1 MDADL
6 WAARLSAAK
15 RHHALQTQWD
25 HLSADDFEVDD
36 EARPEFSCPY
46 CYEDFDISSLC
57 THLEDEHMFESRGV
71 VCPVCAAKVPKD
83 MVGHMTIHHGHLFKV
98 QRRRRFRRSG
108 VPSGATL
115 SLLGKEYR
123 EAHLQAILG
132 SGAFRASG
140 SSASNSTADSL
151 LSALAYSLP
160 MIETDDVS
168 KQQPFVD
175 ENLNKSSVSSLKP
188 SKPKL
193 EIPLSAEEREQKLK
207 QATLRASFARQ
218 LVLSTILKDS

>member
-25 HLSADDFEVDD
+25 RLSVDDFEVDD
-36 EARPEFSCPY
+36 ELRPEFSCPY

-83 MVGHMTIHHGHLFKV
+83 MVGHMTIQHGHLFKI

-108 VPSGATL
+108 VPPGATL

-132 SGAFRASG
+132 GGAFRGSG
-140 SSASNSTADSL
+140 SSSASNTTDSL
-151 LSALAYSLP
+151 LSALAYNFP
-160 MIETDDVS
+160 MIETDDVQ
-168 KQQPFVD
+168 KQQHFVD
-175 ENLNKSSVSSLKP
+175 DNLTKSPVPPAKSSKP
-188 SKPKL
+188 SL
-193 EIPLSAEEREQKLK
+193 EKPLSAEEREQKMK
-207 QATLRASFARQ
+207 QATSRASFVQ
-218 LVLSTILKDS
+218 HLVLSTIMKDS

>member
-6 WAARLSAAK
+6 WAASLSAAK
-15 RHHALQTQWD
+15 RHYAFQTQWD
-25 HLSADDFEVDD
+25 RLSADDFEVDD
-36 EARPEFSCPY
+36 EVRSEFSCPY

-71 VCPVCAAKVPKD
+71 VCPVCGTKVPKD
-83 MVGHMTIHHGHLFKV
+83 MVGHMTLQHGHLFKI

-132 SGAFRASG
+132 SSAFRGSG
-140 SSASNSTADSL
+140 SSSANNTDSL
-151 LSALAYSLP
+151 LSALAYSFP
-160 MIETDDVS
+160 MIESDDVQ
-168 KQQPFVD
+168 KQQHLVG
-175 ENLNKSSVSSLKP
+175 ETLIKSPVSSGKP
-188 SKPKL
+188 SKSSL

-207 QATLRASFARQ
+207 QANLRATFAQQ
-218 LVLSTILKDS
+218 LVLSTILQD

>member
-25 HLSADDFEVDD
+25 HLSVDDFEVDD
-36 EARPEFSCPY
+36 EVRPEYSCPY

-57 THLEDEHMFESRGV
+57 NHLEDEHMFESRGV
-71 VCPVCAAKVPKD
+71 VCPVCAVKVPKD
-83 MVGHMTIHHGHLFKV
+83 MVGHMTVQHGHLFKI
-98 QRRRRFRRSG
+98 QRRRRFRRSA

-132 SGAFRASG
+132 GGAFRGSG
-140 SSASNSTADSL
+140 SSTSSSTADSL
-151 LSALAYSLP
+151 LSALAYNFP
-160 MIETDDVS
+160 MIETDEVS

-175 ENLNKSSVSSLKP
+175 ENLTKPSVSSTKP

-207 QATLRASFARQ
+207 QATLRASFVRQ
-218 LVLSTILKDS
+218 LVLSTMLKDL

>member
-25 HLSADDFEVDD
+25 RLSVDDFEVDD
-36 EARPEFSCPY
+36 EVRPEFSCPY

-83 MVGHMTIHHGHLFKV
+83 MVGHMTIQHGHLFKI

-108 VPSGATL
+108 VPPGATL

-132 SGAFRASG
+132 SGAFRGSG
-140 SSASNSTADSL
+140 NSSANSTTDSL
-151 LSALAYSLP
+151 LSALAYSFP
-160 MIETDDVS
+160 MIEADDVQ
-168 KQQPFVD
+168 KQQHFVD
-175 ENLNKSSVSSLKP
+175 ETLTKSPVSSAKP
-188 SKPKL
+188 SKPSL

-207 QATLRASFARQ
+207 QATLRANFVQQ
-218 LVLSTILKDS
+218 LVLSTIMEDS